1 MPAPVVYRTE
11 LSGLTRLH
19 DGKVPDIAP
28 ADAHPS
34 PSATTDRLSAFDVGL
49 PDPIPDKGRV
59 LNGIS
64 NFWFART
71 RHLLPNHL
79 TGREPAEVVR
89 DEGERALLA
98 GRAVIV
104 RRLKALPIE
113 AVVRG
118 YLIGSGWKDYPASGH
133 VSGIALPAGLQL
145 AGRLPQ
151 PLFTPATKAQ
161 LGAHD
166 ENISFEA
173 VVALIGPLLGA
184 PVRD

>member
-11 LSGLTRLH
+11 LTGLTRIH
-19 DGKVPDIAP
+19 EGKVRDIYAVD
-28 ADAHPS
+28 ADTMLIV
-34 PSATTDRLSAFDVGL
+34 TTDRLSAFDVVL

-71 RHLLPNHL
+71 RQLVPNHL

-89 DEGERALLA
+89 DEGQRALLA

-104 RRLKALPIE
+104 RRLKALPVE

-118 YLIGSGWKDYPASGH
+118 YPISSGAQDDPAS
-133 VSGIALPAGLQL
+133 
-145 AGRLPQ
+145 RR
-151 PLFTPATKAQ
+151 PL
-161 LGAHD
+161 
-166 ENISFEA
+166 
-173 VVALIGPLLGA
+173 
-184 PVRD
+184 R